1 MLYLHTPFC
10 EKRCGYCAFNTFS
23 GKNDLIGA
31 YIDALV
37 VQLDSE
43 FEKNNFKKLK
53 SVYFGGGTPSLLS
66 IGDFEKIFKKTTE
79 WLEVGA
85 EVTIEANPSSWSKE
99 KAIAL
104 VQMGANRLS
113 LGVQSL
119 NDEKL
124 SFLSRVHDKKSAI
137 DAYEASVNAGFKN
150 ISVDFM
156 YDTPFDDFVFLQE
169 ELSLF
174 LQLKASHISAYSLT
188 IESGTPFEKKG
199 VATRYDPDAAKLVGD
214 TLKTA
219 GYEHYETASFGKKRS
234 SHNFGYWEH
243 KPYMG
248 VGAGAV
254 GYDGKNRLYP
264 HKNIEDYIKNPL
276 FAEIEELSNE
286 EIKTEKI
293 FLGLRSVVGVELSIL
308 KDRLSVVEMLLQNQ
322 LLTSDGKRV
331 YSTDFFLA
339 DEIAL
344 RLSGVV
350 T

>member
-23 GKNDLIGA
+23 GKNDLIGG
-31 YIDALV
+31 YVDALV
-37 VQLDSE
+37 TQLNNE
-43 FEKNNFKKLK
+43 FEKNNAKKLK

-66 IGDFEKIFKKTTE
+66 IGDFEKIFEKFTGR
-79 WLEVGA
+79 LEAGA
-85 EVTIEANPSSWSKE
+85 EITIEANPSSWDKE
-99 KAIAL
+99 KAKAL
-104 VQMGANRLS
+104 VKMGANRLS

-124 SFLSRVHDKKSAI
+124 RFLSRIHNKKSAV
-137 DAYEASVNAGFKN
+137 DAYDASLYAGFEN

-156 YDTPFDDFVFLQE
+156 YDTPFDDSTFLQE

-199 VATRYDPDAAKLVGD
+199 VATRYDSDAAKLVGE
-214 TLKTA
+214 TLKKA
-219 GYEHYETASFGKKRS
+219 GYEHYETASFGKIRS

-243 KPYMG
+243 KPYIG

-254 GYDGKNRLYP
+254 GFDGNNRLYP

-308 KDRLSVVEMLLQNQ
+308 KDKLSVVEMLLQNQ
-322 LLTSDGKRV
+322 LLISDGKRV

-344 RLSGVV
+344 RLS
-350 T
+350 